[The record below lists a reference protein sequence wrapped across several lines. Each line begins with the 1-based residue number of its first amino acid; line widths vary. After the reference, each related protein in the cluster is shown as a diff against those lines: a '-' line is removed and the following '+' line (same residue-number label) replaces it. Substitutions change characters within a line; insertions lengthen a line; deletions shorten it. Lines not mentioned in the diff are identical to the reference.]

1 MSNPY
6 SPTVAEGESPAGIWF
21 EKSLFDGAYLSA
33 VAYGVH
39 LAVFS
44 ITAYFL
50 TCWPAKGR
58 ISWPFFSYIVLLLAC
73 GTINLGAGIKFAEM
87 AWIDDRD
94 FPGGPAAFNTLMYS
108 NKIETLGNAAYI
120 TANFLADGLLIWRCF
135 IVYNHNYWVILVPM
149 MAFMAS
155 TGPFDYDHV
164 SPPSPYF
171 LFVGLSILTVFQAA
185 QPTASI
191 WSKSAVVI
199 AIPYWSLSIAL
210 NAVVSLLIV
219 CRMLWH
225 RHSIGK
231 TLGPRHSA
239 LYTSVAAMFVES
251 AAMYAIT
258 GLVYII
264 CFARNSNVQ
273 NLVLGIL
280 CQVECMAPEL
290 IILRVALGRA
300 WSKET
305 TNGGMSAHLSFEKVT
320 NGREHDSN
328 ALVDMFGSPRT
339 TQPDTLNEST
349 GTQFVSYDKSK
360 ISLHVV

>member
-1 MSNPY
+1 MALLIFGLRDCCSMAN
-6 SPTVAEGESPAGIWF
+6 I
-21 EKSLFDGAYLSA
+21 SLFDGAYLSA

-44 ITAYFL
+44 ITAYSL
-50 TCWPAKGR
+50 TCRPANGR
-58 ISWPFFSYIVLLLAC
+58 ISWPFFSYIILLLAC

-135 IVYNHNYWVILVPM
+135 IVYDCNYWVILVPT

-155 TGPFDYDHV
+155 TG
-164 SPPSPYF
+164 
-171 LFVGLSILTVFQAA
+171 LSMLTVFQSA

-191 WSKSAVVI
+191 WSKSAMVI

-225 RHSIGK
+225 FIG
-231 TLGPRHSA
+231 PQHSA

-251 AAMYAIT
+251 AAKYAIT

-290 IILRVALGRA
+290 IILRVAIGHA
-300 WSKET
+300 WSCRCT
-305 TNGGMSAHLSFEKVT
+305 CQF
-320 NGREHDSN
+320 RESHQ
-328 ALVDMFGSPRT
+328 RKT
-339 TQPDTLNEST
+339 
-349 GTQFVSYDKSK
+349 
-360 ISLHVV
+360 